1 MTASRKI
8 FVIDTSVL
16 LYDKM
21 SLTSFVG
28 NNVVIPLLVLDELD
42 RFKDKP
48 GVLGEN
54 ARSVNRFL
62 DDLRQQGSLAEGVY
76 LPDVDENI
84 KVEISSP
91 ETVPNALDVSSDNK
105 IISVALAIKSS
116 HPAQS
121 VIMVTK
127 DINFRVKCD
136 ALGLRAEDYY
146 KDNVTA
152 DLPDEIQ
159 EVFVDDHLIDRLHTD
174 KYIPSRD
181 IDFKHDAR
189 TQEPFIVRGL
199 SPSSSALAV
208 CKGDTISLVSS
219 NPKMNDLVKIKPKN
233 KEQAFA
239 LHFLLDRNLPLVTM
253 TGIAGTGK
261 TFLTLMAGLSGI
273 YEKTYKRIVI
283 SRPIQPV
290 GRDMGFLPGDIDDK
304 MAPWIKPITDNFREG
319 SGQDATYFDMMM
331 GNGTIEVAPL
341 AFIRGRTL
349 NDSFIIV
356 DEAQNAS
363 IHELKTLITR
373 VGQNSKIVLLG
384 DIDQIDTPHLDRSS
398 NGLSITIDRFK
409 DSHVAA
415 HINLTKS
422 ERSELA
428 AIASKIL

>member
-1 MTASRKI
+1 MAVSRKI
-8 FVIDTSVL
+8 FVVDTSVL
-16 LYDKM
+16 LYDKT
-21 SLTSFVG
+21 SLTSFTG
-28 NNVVIPLLVLDELD
+28 NDVVIPLLVLDELD
-42 RFKDKP
+42 RFKEKP
-48 GVLGEN
+48 GILGES
-54 ARSVNRFL
+54 ARYVNRFL
-62 DDLRQQGSLAEGVY
+62 DELREEGSLSEGVY
-76 LPDVDENI
+76 LSDVDENI
-84 KVEISSP
+84 RVEISASATIP
-91 ETVPNALDVSSDNK
+91 PGLDASSDNR
-105 IISVALAIKSS
+105 IIAVALDI
-116 HPAQS
+116 QTRYTDRN

-136 ALGLRAEDYY
+136 ALGLQAEDYY
-146 KDNVTA
+146 KDNVRSE
-152 DLPDEIQ
+152 LPDEIQ
-159 EVFVDDHLIDRLHTD
+159 EIWADDSYIDRLHSD
-174 KYIPSRD
+174 KSIESRNV
-181 IDFKHDAR
+181 DFEYDPR
-189 TQEPFIVRGL
+189 IQEPLIIRGS
-199 SPSSSALAV
+199 SPSSSALGV
-208 CKGDTISLVSS
+208 YKGETIFHVSS

-239 LHFLLDRNLPLVTM
+239 LHFLLDRSVPLVTM

-273 YEKTYKRIVI
+273 YEKVYKRIVI

-290 GRDMGFLPGDIDDK
+290 GRDMGFLPGDVDDK
-304 MAPWIKPITDNFREG
+304 MAVWIKPITDNFREG
-319 SGQDATYFDMMM
+319 SGQDATYFDMMRE
-331 GNGTIEVAPL
+331 NGTIEVAPL

-373 VGQNSKIVLLG
+373 VGQNSKIILLG

-409 DSHVAA
+409 DMHIAA